1 MPVRAV
7 HRQPVL
13 LTLSH
18 CAGLIDLK
26 KRLTLMRNKGR
37 YSLMIKRE
45 SCRVVVGDSPRWRL
59 KGQARCRSG
68 ACGNGTFIKARA

>member
-26 KRLTLMRNKGR
+26 KRLTLIRNKGR